1 MAHYCKLITIFAT
14 ICALFCAWLV
24 TDLSQAATA
33 QTTARPTLKKQSAS
47 KKTSTKSQVPKSLT
61 ARKARADKVVA
72 REEKSEPHEIVKDL
86 DALGYI
92 TWWSHDSNGYRPAIL
107 VKIQNTSNEDLT
119 GELIRFQARFL
130 DLRYGSV
137 TVGRTEVHQ
146 DFGKGKVLYVLL
158 KGRDATELSGDANE
172 WPVLECKIMCRVG
185 EVEDEGTQTLLIT
198 KVDAITM
205 TDDDAFYKIN
215 RMNDTRRTINK

>member
-1 MAHYCKLITIFAT
+1 MVNYRKLITIFAT
-14 ICALFCAWLV
+14 LSALFCAWLV
-24 TDLSQAATA
+24 PNLSYAAQPVSTSKPVA
-33 QTTARPTLKKQSAS
+33 QKRTTS
-47 KKTSTKSQVPKSLT
+47 KKTSRKSQT
-61 ARKARADKVVA
+61 AKGQLKARTDKVIA
-72 REEKSEPHEIVKDL
+72 QEEHKVDHEILKDL

-92 TWWSHDSNGYRPAIL
+92 TWWSHDSNGYRPTIL

-172 WPVLECKIMCRVG
+172 WPLLECKVMCRVG

-215 RMNDTRRTINK
+215 RMNDARRTINK

>member
-1 MAHYCKLITIFAT
+1 MANYRKLITIFAT
-14 ICALFCAWLV
+14 ACVMFCAWLV
-24 TDLSQAATA
+24 PNSSYAATPA
-33 QTTARPTLKKQSAS
+33 NTSKTTSKKRLTS
-47 KKTSTKSQVPKSLT
+47 KKTSTKSQTAKSQ
-61 ARKARADKVVA
+61 AKAHADKVIA
-72 REEKSEPHEIVKDL
+72 SEHSDKHEIVKDL

-92 TWWSHDSNGYRPAIL
+92 TWWSHDSNGYRPTIL
-107 VKIQNTSNEDLT
+107 VKVQNTSNEDLT
-119 GELIRFQARFL
+119 GELIQFQARFL

-137 TVGRTEVHQ
+137 TVGRTEVRQ
-146 DFGKGKVLYVLL
+146 DFEKQKVLYVLL

-172 WPVLECKIMCRVG
+172 WPRLECKVMCRVG

-215 RMNDTRRTINK
+215 RMNDARRTPNK